1 MSCLMTLRHA
11 PYGSKDAK
19 ESLDVALVLA
29 AFEQQPAVL
38 FLDEGVL
45 QLLPT
50 SKSPASHKHIG
61 KIISALEMYD
71 ITELWV
77 EQESLDQF
85 GLGTSDLNQAVNVI
99 SRAKVSL
106 LCSQYN
112 QHLVF

>member
-1 MSCLMTLRHA
+1 MSCLITLSLA
-11 PYGSKDAK
+11 PYGSQSAK

-38 FLDEGVL
+38 FVDEGIL

-50 SKSPASHKHIG
+50 GQSPCSHKHIG
-61 KIISALEMYD
+61 KIISALEMYEISD
-71 ITELWV
+71 LWV

-85 GLGTSDLNQAVNVI
+85 GLMVDDLSQPVKVI
-99 SRAKVSL
+99 NRAHVSQ
-106 LCSQYN
+106 LCSQYD